1 MFTVGN
7 VLQKTVE
14 RTVQRSTSKS
24 IQETTAQSSD
34 RFRSTTIQKN
44 IESTPIFN
52 NEDEDEDEDERDY
65 DADFTED
72 DQPRKEDENSDVA
85 DGEYENEEEEDE
97 EEDDDSDVA
106 DGEYESDDE
115 DSEYESDDEDSE
127 TEVDEDE
134 SDTEPYQ
141 ESESESETEDRDKE
155 SESESESETETES
168 ESDTEDRDEE
178 SESGSKTESETKSE
192 TESET
197 ETNPPSL
204 QPISGSESDSDTDS
218 DDNQSIDVEAAITE
232 KELDKTDPTIVH
244 TETNSKFYYLSH
256 KCEDSDHLTPKY
268 TKEISKEG
276 LNVVLYLYTICD
288 HQYMSPFVSLLLE
301 YNSKDSGYDF
311 PQFLFTAET
320 QTDENDTH
328 EAIMEKTL
336 QIIYKIFE
344 VKATEKVD
352 MELFQQ
358 KDLCYKGLLEMGSDS
373 DVPSV
378 VLCIDVTP
386 YLSHLKENEIYL
398 SKLFPR
404 TSETPSSYTW
414 VVIDEVLRHK
424 TQNIPI
430 SPIMGKWVFSEDH
443 DFLLYIRKDGE
454 KIQNPKL
461 LYHCILPDEDDSV
474 KFETSLP
481 EYEDTIHVMAET
493 SVHPKIGEMIYFSEA
508 PIQEDAYKNI
518 DKLNRFVV
526 FVDNPIEFTGKPE
539 TWDLTQIEMIPSESQ
554 LQENENQT
562 QDIMDAFETKKV
574 DQKKVDQKKK
584 EKSVKEIKTA
594 YSSVMFEQQEIK
606 MYGIKSP
613 NFYCIL

>member
-1 MFTVGN
+1 MFTVRN
-7 VLQKTVE
+7 VFQKSVE
-14 RTVQRSTSKS
+14 RTLQRSNHES
-24 IQETTAQSSD
+24 IQKTTPQQSD
-34 RFRSTTIQKN
+34 RFRSTIVQN
-44 IESTPIFN
+44 SIESTPIFD
-52 NEDEDEDEDERDY
+52 NEDEDEKDY
-65 DADFTED
+65 DADFTE
-72 DQPRKEDENSDVA
+72 ENQNKVIEESS
-85 DGEYENEEEEDE
+85 EEEDDDKDSDDE
-97 EEDDDSDVA
+97 EEDDDKDSDDEEEEEEEEEE
-106 DGEYESDDE
+106 DGEYD
-115 DSEYESDDEDSE
+115 SDDEDSE

-141 ESESESETEDRDKE
+141 ESESESDTADHTEE
-155 SESESESETETES
+155 SESESDTADRNEESETETKSESETET
-168 ESDTEDRDEE
+168 
-178 SESGSKTESETKSE
+178 K
-192 TESET
+192 
-197 ETNPPSL
+197 PPSL
-204 QPISGSESDSDTDS
+204 QPISGSESDSNTDS
-218 DDNQSIDVEAAITE
+218 DDSKSIDVEAAITQ
-232 KELDKTDPTIVH
+232 KELDKTDPTLVH

-256 KCEDSDHLTPKY
+256 KCEDSEHLTPKY

-301 YNSKDSGYDF
+301 YNTKDSGYDF

-358 KDLCYKGLLEMGSDS
+358 KDLCYKGLLETGSDS

-386 YLSHLKENEIYL
+386 YLSHLKQNEIYL

-430 SPIMGKWVFSEDH
+430 FPIMGKWVFSEDH

-481 EYEDTIHVMAET
+481 EHEDTIYVMAET

-508 PIQEDAYKNI
+508 PMQEDAYKNI

-526 FVDNPIEFTGKPE
+526 FVDNPIEFKGKPE
-539 TWDLTQIEMIPSESQ
+539 SWDLTQIEMIPSESQ
-554 LQENENQT
+554 LEENENQT
-562 QDIMDAFETKKV
+562 QDIMDAFETKEV
-574 DQKKVDQKKK
+574 DQKEVDQKKK